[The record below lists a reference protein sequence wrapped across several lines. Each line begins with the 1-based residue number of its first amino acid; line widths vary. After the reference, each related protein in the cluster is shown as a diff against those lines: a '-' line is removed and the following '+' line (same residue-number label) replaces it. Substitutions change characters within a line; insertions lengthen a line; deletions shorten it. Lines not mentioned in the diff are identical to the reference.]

1 MKRVTD
7 HPEVLQNV
15 LEQLYNAVL
24 ITETDLDPPGPR
36 IVYVNAA
43 FERMTGYSRDE
54 LIGQTPRLFQ
64 GPKTDRV
71 LLGELRRR
79 LESGLSFE
87 GCTTNYRKDGCTY
100 DVEWNISPLR
110 NNAGE
115 ITLYLSVQHD
125 VSELL
130 RIQRELSRQA
140 STDQL
145 TGLPNRHQGQ
155 RVLEQQLQLA
165 LRHGQQWSLILLDI
179 DHFKACNDRFGH
191 DVGDAILRDLAEILQ
206 QSLRQSDLP
215 VRWGGEEF
223 LLILP
228 YADAEAAAQAARRVH
243 QTLGQYSHSEAGSI
257 TVSMGAATFRRDES
271 IESLL
276 KRADQALYRA
286 KESGRNRTESAPA

>member
-1 MKRVTD
+1 MKRITD

-79 LESGLSFE
+79 LEGGLPFE
-87 GCTTNYRKDGCTY
+87 GCTINYRKDGSTY

-110 NNAGE
+110 NDAGE

-130 RIQRELSRQA
+130 RIQRELRQQA

-145 TGLPNRHQGQ
+145 TSLPN
-155 RVLEQQLQLA
+155 
-165 LRHGQQWSLILLDI
+165 GQQWSVILLDI
-179 DHFKACNDRFGH
+179 DHFKSCNDRFGH

-215 VRWGGEEF
+215 ARWGGEEF

-243 QTLGQYSHSEAGSI
+243 QALGKYSHSEAGAI
-257 TVSMGAATFRRDES
+257 TVSMGVATFRRNEGID
-271 IESLL
+271 SLL